1 MLIKTKQ
8 GIMAYKKNDS
18 PINQFGFGQAIN
30 QATLGFG
37 QSQITQPNAA
47 MNPWGSS
54 QQQGVSS
61 VNGGMFGGI
70 NNITRPW
77 GGGQRQGTSSMN
89 GGMFGVSGSLP
100 LNIRPSSN
108 NTNNG
113 VPTFGTGLAGQ
124 VAKAQWTKQKNK
136 NLRMHAPINQKI
148 FSDIKTVSN
157 LYGKANP
164 GTFTRSVESPMK
176 QMVDPSQP
184 INDPSLVPM
193 VDPTDPN
200 MQTGAENVMA
210 ATGIPQQPPYNVE
223 QATTPPYDLSNS

>member
-47 MNPWGSS
+47 MNPWGS
-54 QQQGVSS
+54 GRT
-61 VNGGMFGGI
+61 

-77 GGGQRQGTSSMN
+77 GGGQQQGTSSMN
-89 GGMFGVSGSLP
+89 SGILGVSGSLP
-100 LNIRPSSN
+100 LGIRPSSTGT
-108 NTNNG
+108 NTG
-113 VPTFGTGLAGQ
+113 MPKFGKGLAGA
-124 VAKAQWTKQKNK
+124 VAKAQYDKQRQKMMN
-136 NLRMHAPINQKI
+136 MHAPINQKI

-157 LYGKANP
+157 LYGKSNP

-200 MQTGAENVMA
+200 MQAGAENVMA